1 MQAMIQ
7 EFVDERF
14 GRVRVLEEGDGT
26 VLFCGADVA
35 RALGYRNTRSA
46 IKRHCRYGVK
56 RTVPHPQN
64 PRRLLDMFF
73 LPEGDLYRLIIGS
86 KLPSAVAFEKW
97 VFDVLLP
104 GLRAAGGYTVR
115 RPEISALLFEKERQ
129 VQALTAQLA
138 ERKDLEL
145 FASQLMR
152 AGGGISML
160 RMARLLQDAGVRTG
174 RTRMMAWMRRQGY
187 LCRSNKEDNS
197 PTQRGMALG
206 LFVVEESLYAPRPG
220 VVLLNQTTRVTPKG
234 QQHFLKVFPRELD

>member
-26 VLFCGADVA
+26 ILFCGADVA

-64 PRRLLDMFF
+64 QKRMLDMFF
-73 LPEGDLYRLIIGS
+73 LPEGDLYRMIIGS
-86 KLPSAVAFEKW
+86 RLPSAVAFEKW

-104 GLRAAGGYTVR
+104 GLRRTGSYTISQ
-115 RPEISALLFEKERQ
+115 PEISALLFEKEGQ
-129 VQALTAQLA
+129 LQALTAQLA

-145 FASQLMR
+145 FARQLMC

-160 RMARLLQDAGVRTG
+160 RMARLLQDAGIRTG
-174 RTRMMAWMRRQGY
+174 RTRMMAWMRQQGY
-187 LCRSNKEDNS
+187 LCRSKKEDNI

-206 LFVVEESLYAPRPG
+206 LFVVEESLYVPRPG
-220 VVLLNQTTRVTPKG
+220 VTLLNQATRVTPKG

>member
-26 VLFCGADVA
+26 ILFCGADVA

-64 PRRLLDMFF
+64 QKRMLEMFF

-104 GLRAAGGYTVR
+104 GLRRTGGYTISQ
-115 RPEISALLFEKERQ
+115 PEISALLFEKEGQ
-129 VQALTAQLA
+129 LQALTAQLA
-138 ERKDLEL
+138 ERRDLEL
-145 FASQLMR
+145 FARQLMR
-152 AGGGISML
+152 ADGGISML
-160 RMARLLQDAGVRTG
+160 RMARLLQDAGIRTG
-174 RTRMMAWMRRQGY
+174 RTRMMAWMRQQGY
-187 LCRSNKEDNS
+187 LCRSQKEDNI

-220 VVLLNQTTRVTPKG
+220 VVLLNQATRVTPKG
-234 QQHFLKVFPRELD
+234 QPDLSGGG

>member
-26 VLFCGADVA
+26 ILFCGADVA

-46 IKRHCRYGVK
+46 VKRHCRYGVK

-129 VQALTAQLA
+129 VQDLTAQLA

-160 RMARLLQDAGVRTG
+160 RMARGGQHSHPAGHGPGPVRG
-174 RTRMMAWMRRQGY
+174 GGEPVRPQARRGAAEPDHPHHAK
-187 LCRSNKEDNS
+187 RAAAFS
-197 PTQRGMALG
+197 
-206 LFVVEESLYAPRPG
+206 ESVPA
-220 VVLLNQTTRVTPKG
+220 
-234 QQHFLKVFPRELD
+234 